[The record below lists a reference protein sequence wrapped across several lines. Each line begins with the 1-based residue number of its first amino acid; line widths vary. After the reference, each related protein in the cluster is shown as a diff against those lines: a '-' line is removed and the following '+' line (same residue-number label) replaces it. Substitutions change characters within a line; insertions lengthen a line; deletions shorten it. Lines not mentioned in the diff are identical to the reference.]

1 MNCQP
6 AGARCARPG
15 DCHGVAAPA
24 AAAASAAA
32 LPVRCLLPACC
43 LLWPLRCP
51 SLSGNSVQLLLSSQV
66 TDHEH

>member
-15 DCHGVAAPA
+15 DCHGVAA
-24 AAAASAAA
+24 AAASAAA
-32 LPVRCLLPACC
+32 LPVRCLL
-43 LLWPLRCP
+43 WPLRCP
-51 SLSGNSVQLLLSSQV
+51 PLSGNSVQLLLSSQV